1 MIQNHGGTVP
11 SWLSFGKLRAGYAS
25 AGSDL
30 DPYQLNNT
38 YQIGLDPNNNT
49 TAQPTT
55 TPQGVVLYDP
65 NVKSQ
70 LIKSTELGTEMRFF
84 KSALGFDF
92 TWYKSNAT
100 NQIIYLPL
108 DPLSGYNARIVNAG
122 NIQNAGVEISADAR
136 ILSRPGGFNWTTSVN
151 YAHNNNV
158 IKSLY
163 PGVGRYELPGGGF
176 DQISVN
182 AIAGQQYG
190 QIYGTKIVRVTDPKD
205 PNYGKEI
212 LNNGLPQQT
221 PYDTLL
227 GNQQA
232 RHIIGWTNKFS
243 YKHFSLSILMDASL
257 GGKEFS
263 FTLAS
268 METAGTAA
276 ATVVN
281 GKRDSMV
288 VAGVQGTPGNYT
300 PNTTTVSPQ
309 QYWTALGTGN
319 TGITENNLY
328 NASNI
333 RIRNVQLSY
342 SVPKSVIA
350 GSVVQRASLT
360 FSMNNVWLI
369 SSHMHGLDPESSYAT
384 GSPAIGFES
393 GSVPSTRTYLFTLS
407 LGF

>member
-1 MIQNHGGTVP
+1 M
-11 SWLSFGKLRAGYAS
+11 
-25 AGSDL
+25 
-30 DPYQLNNT
+30 
-38 YQIGLDPNNNT
+38 
-49 TAQPTT
+49 
-55 TPQGVVLYDP
+55 
-65 NVKSQ
+65 
-70 LIKSTELGTEMRFF
+70 
-84 KSALGFDF
+84 
-92 TWYKSNAT
+92 
-100 NQIIYLPL
+100 
-108 DPLSGYNARIVNAG
+108 
-122 NIQNAGVEISADAR
+122 
-136 ILSRPGGFNWTTSVN
+136 
-151 YAHNNNV
+151 
-158 IKSLY
+158 
-163 PGVGRYELPGGGF
+163 
-176 DQISVN
+176 
-182 AIAGQQYG
+182 
-190 QIYGTKIVRVTDPKD
+190 
-205 PNYGKEI
+205 I

-243 YKHFSLSILMDASL
+243 YKHFSLSVLMDASL

-288 VAGVQGTPGNYT
+288 VSGVQGTAGSYT
-300 PNTTTVSPQ
+300 ANTTLVSPQ

-350 GSVVQRASLT
+350 GSVVQKASLT

-384 GSPAIGFES
+384 GSPAVGFES